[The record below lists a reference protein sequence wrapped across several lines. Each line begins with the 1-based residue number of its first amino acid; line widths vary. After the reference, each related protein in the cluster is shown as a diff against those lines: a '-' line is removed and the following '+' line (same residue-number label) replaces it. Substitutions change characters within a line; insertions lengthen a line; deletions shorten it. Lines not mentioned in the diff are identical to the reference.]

1 MKPTMISLVSFAAS
15 AFIAAGIAPHLGS
28 FVPASG
34 PDHNCVTLAQDD
46 SQSALPGSP
55 DSAGVSSQ
63 DDNNTQPGEL
73 QNDGGS
79 GLNGAGADG
88 SAPDNAEGAPDSSQQ
103 PDDAESVP
111 PPQTSMQPPD
121 SDDSGNDPSAQ
132 QQQPNDN
139 SEEEGQPSAG
149 DEN

>member
-1 MKPTMISLVSFAAS
+1 MISLVSFAAS
-15 AFIAAGIAPHLGS
+15 ALIAAGVAPHLGS
-28 FVPASG
+28 FAPASA
-34 PDHNCVTLAQDD
+34 PDHNSVTVAQDD
-46 SQSALPGSP
+46 SSGALPGSP

-73 QNDGGS
+73 QNDGGA
-79 GLNGAGADG
+79 GLNGSGADG
-88 SAPDNAEGAPDSSQQ
+88 SAPDGAEVSPDSSQQ
-103 PDDAESVP
+103 PDDADSVP

-121 SDDSGNDPSAQ
+121 SDDSGNDSSAQ